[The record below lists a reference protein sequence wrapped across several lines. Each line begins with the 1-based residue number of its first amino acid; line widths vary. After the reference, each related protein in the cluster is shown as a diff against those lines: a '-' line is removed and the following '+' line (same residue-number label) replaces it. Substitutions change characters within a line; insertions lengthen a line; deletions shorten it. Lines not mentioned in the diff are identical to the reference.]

1 MNKSLLLA
9 LTLCLC
15 LASCHSVKKVEAD
28 TQPKYEIKDQALYDQ
43 IVAMDKTFF
52 DAYNNCDLD
61 KQATIYA
68 DDIEFYHDLGGLSTS
83 KQDIL
88 EGTKK
93 NICGKVTR
101 ELVAGTIEVY
111 PIKNYG
117 AVEIGYHK
125 FHNNEEPNAVSHPSK
140 FIIMW
145 QYTNNQWKINK
156 VVSLH

>member
-1 MNKSLLLA
+1 MNKPLFLS

-15 LASCHSVKKVEAD
+15 LASCSSVKKAAAD
-28 TQPKYEIKDQALYDQ
+28 TQPKYEIKDQELYNQ

-52 DAYNNCDLD
+52 DAYNTCDLD

-68 DDIEFYHDLGGLSTS
+68 DDIEFYHDLSGLSTS

-88 EGTKK
+88 DGTKK

-125 FHNNEEPNAVSHPSK
+125 FHNNQEPNAVSHPSK

-145 QYTNNQWKINK
+145 HFSNNEWKINK